1 MKWINQHVTIQSLF
15 QVIKEGI
22 WSYSVYFPFKQL
34 KRTSIEFKWSSF
46 VIQATKLCASCHL
59 LLLTARIYSGTPLN
73 TDTYLLRTVFLVP
86 RLIFPRNS
94 THLIRTLFIAPLAS
108 IKWFGCKWIDTFQVL
123 MRCMQ
128 KPPKNYGKCCL
139 MEFFLIALSSSYLY
153 TSILCIT
160 WWQNPFKLETQ
171 IPTCLLRS
179 TSFLISVGRIPG
191 SKSGSGNS
199 TTSFSS
205 ACRNRINYF
214 SNLRH
219 YRKSQGF
226 LEKWSPKRA
235 CAYC

>member
-1 MKWINQHVTIQSLF
+1 MLP
-15 QVIKEGI
+15 VICCYWRQE
-22 WSYSVYFPFKQL
+22 Y
-34 KRTSIEFKWSSF
+34 
-46 VIQATKLCASCHL
+46 
-59 LLLTARIYSGTPLN
+59 
-73 TDTYLLRTVFLVP
+73 TVEP
-86 RLIFPRNS
+86 RLIRTPSYYGQFFLYLAVIFSLNS
-94 THLIRTLFIAPLAS
+94 TRLIWTLFIVPSAS
-108 IKWFGCKWIDTFQVL
+108 VLKWFGCKWIKPFQVL
-123 MRCMQ
+123 ILRMQ

-205 ACRNRINYF
+205 ACRNKINYF

-235 CAYC
+235 FADC

>member
-1 MKWINQHVTIQSLF
+1 MLP
-15 QVIKEGI
+15 VICCYWRQE
-22 WSYSVYFPFKQL
+22 Y
-34 KRTSIEFKWSSF
+34 
-46 VIQATKLCASCHL
+46 
-59 LLLTARIYSGTPLN
+59 
-73 TDTYLLRTVFLVP
+73 TVEP
-86 RLIFPRNS
+86 RLIRTPSYYRQFFLYLAVIFSLNS
-94 THLIRTLFIAPLAS
+94 TRLIWTLFIVPSAS
-108 IKWFGCKWIDTFQVL
+108 VLKWFGCKWIKPFQVL
-123 MRCMQ
+123 ILRMQ

-205 ACRNRINYF
+205 ACRNKINYF